1 MKDSTTTHLVQ
12 SYHFRLLDKDNNGQR
27 WKLPS
32 AGRGGGEEQVET
44 EQVEITRVIKE
55 EPRKKRQ
62 ILMEAHQHHQPVVSE
77 LQEESSASPG
87 GLAPPQR
94 TFTVT

>member
-12 SYHFRLLDKDNNGQR
+12 SYHFSLLDNNGQR

-32 AGRGGGEEQVET
+32 AGRGDGEEQVET

-55 EPRKKRQ
+55 EPRKKQQ

-77 LQEESSASPG
+77 EESCASPG